1 MDKNLL
7 EKIFRYNIYWLSDQK
22 KFGDTIIQKVE
33 GAAERFAEK
42 FFTGEQ
48 LRDYRYQKGTP
59 DYVKGSL
66 IDNAN
71 SLALKESL
79 RSKIFQTDVGE
90 QFLKL
95 SDYCIVNDFM
105 RYKECGE
112 DRLSRPLITFIAPK
126 EFATKLRYLDK
137 QELKYEY
144 LSLDYKNLQDTVDE
158 KRTDKP
164 DMYRFNTM
172 SDKFNNFLKQAVPDG
187 NGDYFYYIP
196 TELGKIKI
204 TDKQRIRVKD
214 NFGSLRAKFA
224 AKRTSYF
231 EIQNKIRDSRKEIQE
246 IEKDNSKSKSEKED
260 EIKKIKDDIKIKEK
274 DLKNFGDNAELEK
287 IKRSLSQLVVKDEY
301 KLLSDYEYKGI
312 MDRFKTRAETKLK
325 VKI

>member
-7 EKIFRYNIYWLSDQK
+7 EKIFTYNIYWLSDRK
-22 KFGDTIIQKVE
+22 TFGDVVVQKVE
-33 GAAERFAEK
+33 GLEEKLANK

-48 LRDYRYQKGTP
+48 LRDFRYQKNTP
-59 DYVKGSL
+59 SYVKGSL

-79 RSKIFQTDVGE
+79 RSKLFQADIAE

-95 SDYCIVNDFM
+95 SDYCVVNDFM

-126 EFATKLRYLDK
+126 ETADKLRYLDK

-144 LSLDYKNLQDTVDE
+144 LSIEYKNIQDAVNE
-158 KRTDKP
+158 KRKNKP

-172 SDKFNNFLKQAVPDG
+172 SDKFNNYVKQAVPDG

-196 TELGKIKI
+196 TELGKIKV
-204 TDKQRIRVKD
+204 TDKERIRVRD
-214 NFGSLRAKFA
+214 NFGTLRAEFA
-224 AKRTSYF
+224 AKRTTYF
-231 EIQNKIRDSRKEIQE
+231 STETSIRDSRKEIDE
-246 IEKDNSKSKSEKED
+246 IEKDKNKSKTEKE
-260 EIKKIKDDIKIKEK
+260 EKVKKIKEDIEKKKERFKRIWKRFKITGNKEK
-274 DLKNFGDNAELEK
+274 FVTTRC
-287 IKRSLSQLVVKDEY
+287 KR
-301 KLLSDYEYKGI
+301 
-312 MDRFKTRAETKLK
+312 
-325 VKI
+325 